1 MGLYP
6 AFAIQIPKPM
16 FREPSLISGKLF
28 QALIKIYVRLVIAQ
42 SIQLS
47 NIVLADL
54 HQLPASAG
62 MGLTHF
68 RPCTILKFLQPN
80 VRRQATFYEP
90 GYGFGRCIDAQHQ
103 TGTRYLASP
112 PPLIFA
118 KQGLNRRATSFLNPL
133 KAPPYT
139 QNDQS
144 NNRKALEKRHHSRCS
159 TSFAAK
165 RQGRCRARS

>member
-68 RPCTILKFLQPN
+68 RSCTILKLLQPN
-80 VRRQATFYEP
+80 VRRQ
-90 GYGFGRCIDAQHQ
+90 
-103 TGTRYLASP
+103 
-112 PPLIFA
+112 
-118 KQGLNRRATSFLNPL
+118 
-133 KAPPYT
+133 PY
-139 QNDQS
+139 
-144 NNRKALEKRHHSRCS
+144 R
-159 TSFAAK
+159 
-165 RQGRCRARS
+165 